1 MPDSVS
7 LPSESF
13 SESPGV
19 VSRIASAKEQTGGAE
34 KQVAKFLENAGLAE
48 SVLQGEDF
56 HLRIENEPYIPLV
69 VERHGDQLYLT
80 HYLTQNGDMF
90 IDTEMV
96 LGISDQGLLTLQET
110 AVQSLGGEYRGY
122 DRGFAQ
128 MFARNINHQG
138 FAEAA
143 QQSLE
148 ANTVEVPQAEA
159 ETKEASLFDLEPF
172 QQALQLGQHG
182 AGGDPTWDVS
192 ATEAASVSKR
202 DVQPEP
208 KQAQTND
215 AAAHGPDSELHATG
229 PPAKALNGHS
239 ASSSNEVTVD
249 LDALRGWYRA
259 ARDMGKGSE
268 RLEFIKK
275 LGQLAKSYTDQTL
288 TVPQEVQRVMAQ
300 DLDRYQVQQQRGKYV
315 AQASQFIL
323 AAVGRS
329 NGQGTQ
335 FQGKIYDLRQTS
347 DSLMVRRLKL
357 LIRRLL
363 WKLPRVRCSAR
374 WLLLRIA
381 SDLRH
386 LCSDWNKIASVFA
399 TRHPMEQRQ
408 LNDECALELIHRKRK
423 ILVDKSKPLKCLIHK
438 AKKFP
443 SPWG

>member
-1 MPDSVS
+1 M
-7 LPSESF
+7 
-13 SESPGV
+13 
-19 VSRIASAKEQTGGAE
+19 
-34 KQVAKFLENAGLAE
+34 
-48 SVLQGEDF
+48 
-56 HLRIENEPYIPLV
+56 

-148 ANTVEVPQAEA
+148 KNNAEVPQAEA
-159 ETKEASLFDLEPF
+159 EAKEASLFDLEPF
-172 QQALQLGQHG
+172 QQTLQLGQHG
-182 AGGDPTWDVS
+182 DGGDPTWNVAS
-192 ATEAASVSKR
+192 PEAASVPKR
-202 DVQPEP
+202 DVQSEP

-215 AAAHGPDSELHATG
+215 AATHGPDSELHATG
-229 PPAKALNGHS
+229 PPVNELNGHS

-249 LDALRGWYRA
+249 LDTLRGWYRA

-275 LGQLAKSYTDQTL
+275 LGQLAKSYTDQKL

-300 DLDRYQVQQQRGKYV
+300 DLDRYQVLQQRGKYV

-323 AAVGRS
+323 AAVGRF
-329 NGQGTQ
+329 NGRETQ

-347 DSLMVRRLKL
+347 DSLMVRKLAPHPQTILEVAEGKIQRTVVTAEDCQRFKGFVQRLERRKL
-357 LIRRLL
+357 QSSLSL
-363 WKLPRVRCSAR
+363 
-374 WLLLRIA
+374 
-381 SDLRH
+381 
-386 LCSDWNKIASVFA
+386 FG
-399 TRHPMEQRQ
+399 
-408 LNDECALELIHRKRK
+408 LER
-423 ILVDKSKPLKCLIHK
+423 
-438 AKKFP
+438 
-443 SPWG
+443 